1 MDRLLLVLWV
11 ALLGIDRVD
20 LFGGNGP
27 LVLVPFQTVTV
38 LTVLSEWTRRLRTG
52 NLPVATASTRLF
64 AALLLSLLAIVT
76 LSILRSADV
85 TISLGRTLLL
95 AATAIGV
102 SLTIWG
108 AADRDALG
116 DLLARGGQLG
126 LVVALAF
133 NALCLL
139 ALVGVIP
146 ELHAFGG
153 IATDL
158 TPSVYGTL
166 PRLSGGA
173 LDMNRGGLMALIHTV
188 LIALAPGR
196 IRARSAWIA
205 FGATLVLGS
214 LSRSVML
221 AAIPSVLYA
230 AFLARGRLPSARVLL
245 VACAG
250 IALGAIA
257 LLNPSLRERTAR
269 TTAPLADRV
278 SLREGSAQSHL
289 ELFARGGEVAT
300 RSIAGTML
308 GIGFG
313 TSFRE
318 LADFFAGNRY
328 GNFHSTWITLW
339 VESGIFSALIALA
352 LLVGP
357 LRQAG
362 PLRGL
367 IVGLV
372 LYNTFYNGLGEPLLW
387 VTLALAW
394 VAPQVLARPQGRQ
407 GRPSPHRTA
416 EAV

>member
-1 MDRLLLVLWV
+1 MDRLLLMLWV

-20 LFGGNGP
+20 LLGGNGP

-38 LTVLSEWTRRLRTG
+38 LTVLVEWGRRLQAG
-52 NLPVATASTRLF
+52 HLPVPTASARRFT
-64 AALLLSLLAIVT
+64 ALVLTLLAIIT

-85 TISLGRTLLL
+85 TTSLGRALLL
-95 AATAIGV
+95 AATAVGV

-108 AADRDALG
+108 AADREDLG
-116 DLLARGGQLG
+116 NLLARGAQLG
-126 LVVALAF
+126 LVVALGF
-133 NALCLL
+133 NVVCLL

-146 ELHAFGG
+146 ELQRFGP
-153 IATDL
+153 IAVDI

-188 LIALAPGR
+188 LIALAPGK
-196 IRARSAWIA
+196 IRLRSAWIA
-205 FGATLVLGS
+205 FGAILVLGS

-230 AFLARGRLPSARVLL
+230 ALMARGRLPNPRVIG

-250 IALGAIA
+250 IALGAMA
-257 LLNPSLRERTAR
+257 LLNPTLRERTAR
-269 TTAPLADRV
+269 VTAPLANRV

-300 RSIAGTML
+300 RSTAGTLL

-318 LADFFAGNRY
+318 LADYFAGNRY
-328 GNFHSTWITLW
+328 GNFHSTWLTLW
-339 VESGIFSALIALA
+339 VESGIISAFVALVLIAGA
-352 LLVGP
+352 LHQG
-357 LRQAG
+357 G

-372 LYNTFYNGLGEPLLW
+372 FYNTFYNGLGEPLLW

-394 VAPQVLARPQGRQ
+394 IAPQVLAK
-407 GRPSPHRTA
+407 PSRSLVTA
-416 EAV
+416 EAA